1 MNENKA
7 TIEERIKSFVQSKLS
22 PETSS
27 VDKWIMFNSPIG
39 DDCIIGVNGMCEF
52 YTHTRLIK
60 KLNEVSFHSLCCVLH
75 SLDNLDFC
83 NNVTI
88 DTMLDKYKTIWY
100 TFLNSKGHSYNNLI
114 KICSSLDK
122 EASSLLQKLIIP
134 LKTDST
140 DFLKYYLNDTIW
152 TDIHSGKSEFH
163 YPIEIYKDKV
173 VLHITS
179 NFNDETIS
187 GLGNFNIE
195 LVKFSNYCYN
205 VCPFAFKKEFEF
217 IYHKTSPC
225 AVVLPINKQAT
236 IILNKLMYDG
246 IDDLPI
252 KGIFYK

>member
-7 TIEERIKSFVQSKLS
+7 NIEERIKAFVQTKLS
-22 PETSS
+22 SETSS
-27 VDKWIMFNSPIG
+27 ANRWIMFNSPIG
-39 DDCIIGVNGMCEF
+39 DDCIIGVNEMCEF

-60 KLNEVSFHSLCCVLH
+60 KFNEVSFHSLCCVLH
-75 SLDNLDFC
+75 SLDNLEFC

-88 DTMLDKYKTIWY
+88 DAMLDKYKTIWY
-100 TFLNSKGHSYNNLI
+100 TSLNSQEHSYNNLI

-122 EASSLLQKLIIP
+122 EASSVLQKLIIP

-152 TDIHSGKSEFH
+152 VDIHSNKADFH

-173 VLHITS
+173 VLYITS
-179 NFNDETIS
+179 NFNDETTI
-187 GLGNFNIE
+187 GFGNFKIE
-195 LVKFSNYCYN
+195 LFKFSNYCYN
-205 VCPFAFKKEFEF
+205 LCPFAFKKEFKF

-225 AVVLPINKQAT
+225 AVVFPLTKQAT
-236 IILNKLMYDG
+236 IILSNLMYNEKN
-246 IDDLPI
+246 DLPI